1 MDSEDQ
7 RCEYAKLIG
16 DGLAKGIAETM
27 QRTFRGKVEEFL
39 LQDLQPDTQR
49 LEVEEVARVVITPSG
64 VEIYT
69 FDDKVIFISFQSKL
83 NIERMKWVQEGEHKV
98 LKEDVKDE
106 LAGILR
112 IAKSPK
118 EV

>member
-7 RCEYAKLIG
+7 RSEYAKLIG

-49 LEVEEVARVVITPSG
+49 LEVEEVARVVYAYTWLYLNLCITWYKFS
-64 VEIYT
+64 
-69 FDDKVIFISFQSKL
+69 
-83 NIERMKWVQEGEHKV
+83 
-98 LKEDVKDE
+98 
-106 LAGILR
+106 
-112 IAKSPK
+112 
-118 EV
+118 